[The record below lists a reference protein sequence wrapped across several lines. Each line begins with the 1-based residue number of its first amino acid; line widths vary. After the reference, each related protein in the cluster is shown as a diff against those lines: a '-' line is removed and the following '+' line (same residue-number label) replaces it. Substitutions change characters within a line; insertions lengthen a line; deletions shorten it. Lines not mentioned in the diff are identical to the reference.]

1 MREGDLQRLF
11 LIAAAERIP
20 NLRLFRRNVGS
31 VQMEDGRRFRSGIP
45 GMADLYGYWQDS
57 ARRARPIEIEIKGL
71 KGRLSKEQEAWRDW
85 CLAHAV
91 PWVLLQPMKDET
103 PEQTVIAWCI
113 QVRSVMDKWSLV
125 PRELERKET

>member
-11 LIAAAERIP
+11 LISAAERIP

-57 ARRARPIEIEIKGL
+57 AGRSRPIEIEIKGL

-85 CLAHAV
+85 CLVHAV
-91 PWVLLQPMKDET
+91 PWVLLYPLKDEP
-103 PEQTVIAWCI
+103 PEHTMIDWITSV
-113 QVRSVMDKWSLV
+113 QVAMDV
-125 PRELERKET
+125 ADER

>member
-31 VQMEDGRRFRSGIP
+31 VQMDDGRRFRSGIP

-71 KGRLSKEQEAWRDW
+71 KGRLSKEQEAWERWCHSRNVLHIVLFPRRDTRQSGR
-85 CLAHAV
+85 LTTGA
-91 PWVLLQPMKDET
+91 
-103 PEQTVIAWCI
+103 
-113 QVRSVMDKWSLV
+113 R
-125 PRELERKET
+125 R